1 MDLGGAGLLGY
12 SGGKIAG
19 RGVVGGCYSGHGA
32 VWVPGGY
39 DSSPGELMSWKGV
52 GGEQMGG

>member
-39 DSSPGELMSWKGV
+39 DSSPGGTDVMEGR
-52 GGEQMGG
+52 GG